1 VTLHINA
8 DKESV
13 TFAVSDTGIGIRKAD
28 INKIFK
34 RFYRAEDYRTRET
47 NGTGLGLYVS
57 TKLAKKLGCK
67 IDVESRINHGSKF
80 SFKLPKSN

>member
-1 VTLHINA
+1 MTLHISA
-8 DKESV
+8 DKENI

-67 IDVESRINHGSKF
+67 IDAESRINHGSKF